1 MKNSIFIFFTM
12 IFLSLMSCDKNRS
25 PDLFYYDET
34 GCSDAWWN
42 DSQSYD
48 TLTPDI
54 YREIVA
60 SYLDD
65 KNIELI
71 SFGIN
76 YDSAK
81 AEACR
86 ACFCR
91 TGNVLQV
98 EVEAGRKQKMRSI
111 GFYP

>member
-1 MKNSIFIFFTM
+1 MKQSFPPYSFILVCFYINEFKVK
-12 IFLSLMSCDKNRS
+12 SLA
-25 PDLFYYDET
+25 E
-34 GCSDAWWN
+34 
-42 DSQSYD
+42 SQKV
-48 TLTPDI
+48 LQQL
-54 YREIVA
+54 
-60 SYLDD
+60 SYLED

-81 AEACR
+81 AEVCL

-98 EVEAGRKQKMRSI
+98 EVEVGRKQKMRRI

>member
-1 MKNSIFIFFTM
+1 M

-25 PDLFYYDET
+25 SDLFYYDET
-34 GCSDAWWN
+34 GCSDPWWN
-42 DSQSYD
+42 DTSYYD
-48 TLTPDI
+48 TLTTNI
-54 YREIVA
+54 YKEIVA
-60 SYLDD
+60 SYLED

-81 AEACR
+81 AELCL

-98 EVEAGRKQKMRSI
+98 EVEAGRKQKMRRI